1 MSSSSRI
8 ITINASTT
16 LTLAPSDLPD
26 DVASVDEAFAAI
38 QDALELEEI
47 TVDMGDWGELTLT
60 INTITT
66 TPTK

>member
-16 LTLAPSDLPD
+16 LTLSPSDLPD

>member
-16 LTLAPSDLPD
+16 LTLAPSDLPE